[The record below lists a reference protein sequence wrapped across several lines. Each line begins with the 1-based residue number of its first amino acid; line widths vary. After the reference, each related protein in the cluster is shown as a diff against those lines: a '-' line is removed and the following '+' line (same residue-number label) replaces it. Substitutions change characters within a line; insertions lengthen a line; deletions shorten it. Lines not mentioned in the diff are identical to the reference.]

1 MKATFDRITLHDLA
15 VAFIVFGMAIGSY
28 IK

>member
-1 MKATFDRITLHDLA
+1 MKAAFDRITLHDLA